1 MQNTSITGLIS
12 AARQQGAVAVQKTLH
27 HMLMHTASA
36 PLTEGNKQTIRHMGQ
51 ALNTRFGAFGAFFTT
66 NFADTYHVLT
76 KVLAQGAHEPL
87 GDRPLNLFQDAPP
100 MPTSQEMHR
109 IVAAAPMVQANLF
122 LLLDTLVHNHLLG
135 ARRVF
140 LGKKKYDSNYRW
152 EHEPYVE
159 DDFSSSGTVGL
170 AGCVRALIKAL
181 EAQGRGFAHGH
192 EKAHSEPIT
201 KVMGLAQGPKHE
213 YMLVARR

>member
-1 MQNTSITGLIS
+1 M
-12 AARQQGAVAVQKTLH
+12 QKTLQ

-36 PLTEGNKQTIRHMGQ
+36 PLTEGNKQAIRHMGQ
-51 ALNTRFGAFGAFFTT
+51 ALNTRFGAFSAFFTT

-87 GDRPLNLFQDAPP
+87 GPRPVNLFQDAPP

-122 LLLDTLVHNHLLG
+122 LLLDALVHNHLLG

-140 LGKKKYDSNYRW
+140 LGKRRYNVNYRW
-152 EHEPYVE
+152 EREPYVE
-159 DDFSSSGTVGL
+159 DDFSSSGT
-170 AGCVRALIKAL
+170 A
-181 EAQGRGFAHGH
+181 
-192 EKAHSEPIT
+192 
-201 KVMGLAQGPKHE
+201 GLAQSP
-213 YMLVARR
+213 